1 MKKKILAAAVCA
13 AAVLS
18 LAGCASNAN
27 NSTPA
32 NIAGNT
38 TNQTSKPASPAT
50 TSKADTSKPAASSTG
65 TTSSTSTPDANLAD
79 WDYRTYNYNGEN
91 SFRIAHYKGT
101 DEKVEI
107 PAEINGLKVRLISV
121 GAFRSNIDITS
132 VTVPE
137 TVVEIEEDAFA
148 NCINLSEII
157 FKGDAPILKDG
168 MKNPLNIF
176 KETPWLEAK
185 KAENPDYFIIGD
197 VLYKGLE
204 CEGDITIPDSV
215 KKIADFAFYDN
226 FKVKS
231 AAIHDG
237 IRELGT
243 NAFEYNIDL
252 IYKGTAYK
260 GRDDYKKLCETIAQ
274 NAISEE
280 FGDKDFI
287 ITDNVLMK
295 VKPVLT
301 KLELP
306 DTIKGI
312 DDKAFE
318 GCDQSIIISF
328 KGKNYNYAN
337 LDKLKA
343 AVSEN

>member
-1 MKKKILAAAVCA
+1 MKKKILAAFVCA
-13 AAVLS
+13 ATVLS
-18 LAGCASNAN
+18 LAGCASGN
-27 NSTPA
+27 NDSSPESITSNKASNSDSSSTPKTDA
-32 NIAGNT
+32 
-38 TNQTSKPASPAT
+38 SDPAV
-50 TSKADTSKPAASSTG
+50 SSTDPTSGAG
-65 TTSSTSTPDANLAD
+65 TSDANLAD
-79 WDYRTYNYNGEN
+79 WDYRTYNYNGKD
-91 SFRIAHYKGT
+91 SLRIAKYKGT

-137 TVVEIEEDAFA
+137 SVVEIEEDAFA
-148 NCINLSEII
+148 NCINLSEIT
-157 FKGDAPILKDG
+157 FKGSAPTLKDG
-168 MKNPLNIF
+168 NKDPLNIF
-176 KETPWLEAK
+176 KGTPWLEAK
-185 KAENPDYFIIGD
+185 KAENPDFFIIGD

-215 KKIADFAFYDN
+215 KKIGDFAFYNN

-231 AAIHDG
+231 ATIPDS
-237 IRELGT
+237 ITELGT

-252 IYKGTAYK
+252 TYKGTVYK
-260 GRDDYKKLCETIAQ
+260 GYDDYKKLRETIAQ
-274 NAISEE
+274 NALTEE

-295 VKPVLT
+295 VKPVVT

-306 DTIKGI
+306 DTVKGI
-312 DDKAFE
+312 DDKAFD
-318 GCDQSIIISF
+318 GCDQSIIITF
-328 KGKNYNYAN
+328 KGKNYNFAN

-343 AVSEN
+343 DISAG